1 MFVIMFGAVVF
12 GWFLGRVVSGLAQ
25 GHQAPDVIMIGGWT

>member
-12 GWFLGRVVSGLAQ
+12 GWVLGRVVSGLAQ
-25 GHQAPDVIMIGGWT
+25 GHQAPDVIMIGV